1 VTTEESALK
10 RAIYPGT
17 FDPVTNGH
25 IHIAERACKLFDEV
39 IIAISGVS
47 YKKTLFSVSERV
59 ELMQESVKHLKN
71 AKVES
76 FSILSV
82 EYASQ
87 RQAQA
92 LIRGLRAITDFE
104 YEMQLA
110 SMNKRLNNNL
120 ETLFLMTSGEYSF
133 LSSSVIKQ
141 VSMLGGSVKNLVP
154 PIVEETLKKKYQF
167 NS

>member
-1 VTTEESALK
+1 MR

-25 IHIAERACKLFDEV
+25 IDIAERACKLFDEV
-39 IIAISGVS
+39 IIAIAGVS
-47 YKKTLFSVSERV
+47 YKDTVFSVDERV
-59 ELMQESVKHLKN
+59 EMMKESVKHLKN
-71 AKVES
+71 ARVDT

-82 EYASQ
+82 EYAIEMK
-87 RQAQA
+87 AVA

-120 ETLFLMTSGEYSF
+120 ETIFLMTSGEYSF

-141 VSMLGGSVKNLVP
+141 VAMLGGAVKGLVP
-154 PIVEETLKKKYQF
+154 DIVNEKLKGKYKLYT
-167 NS
+167 

>member
-1 VTTEESALK
+1 MN

-25 IHIAERACKLFDEV
+25 IDIAERACKLFDEV
-39 IIAISGVS
+39 IIAIAGVS
-47 YKKTLFSVSERV
+47 YKDTVFSVDERV
-59 ELMQESVKHLKN
+59 EMMQESVKHLKN
-71 AKVES
+71 ARVDT

-82 EYASQ
+82 EYAIEMK
-87 RQAQA
+87 AGA
-92 LIRGLRAITDFE
+92 LIRGLRAVTDFE

-141 VSMLGGSVKNLVP
+141 VAMLGGSVKGLVP
-154 PIVEETLKKKYQF
+154 DIVNEKLKGKYPLYK
-167 NS
+167 

>member
-1 VTTEESALK
+1 MK

-39 IIAISGVS
+39 IIAISAVS
-47 YKKTLFSVSERV
+47 YKNTFFSVSERV

-82 EYASQ
+82 EYAEQ

-110 SMNKRLNNNL
+110 AMNKRLNSNL

-154 PIVEETLKKKYQF
+154 DVVEEMLKKKYKA
-167 NS
+167 

>member
-1 VTTEESALK
+1 LK

-39 IIAISGVS
+39 IIAISAVS
-47 YKKTLFSVSERV
+47 YKNTFFSVSERV

-82 EYASQ
+82 EYAEQ

-110 SMNKRLNNNL
+110 AMNKRLNSNL

-154 PIVEETLKKKYQF
+154 DVVEEMLKKKYKA
-167 NS
+167 

>member
-1 VTTEESALK
+1 MLR

-25 IHIAERACKLFDEV
+25 IDIAERACKLFDEV
-39 IIAISGVS
+39 IIAIAGVS
-47 YKKTLFSVSERV
+47 YKDTVFSVDERV
-59 ELMQESVKHLKN
+59 EMMKESVKHLKN
-71 AKVES
+71 ARVDS

-82 EYASQ
+82 EYAIEMK
-87 RQAQA
+87 AVA

-120 ETLFLMTSGEYSF
+120 ETIFLMTSGEYSF

-141 VSMLGGSVKNLVP
+141 VAMLGGSVKGLVP
-154 PIVEETLKKKYQF
+154 DIVNEKLKGKYKLYT
-167 NS
+167 